1 MELNQLSVEE
11 LMVAYVN
18 DGATIEVNDGKVV
31 NIVH

>member
-11 LMVAYVN
+11 ILEAYVN
-18 DGATIEVNDGKVV
+18 AGATIEVNDGKVV

>member
-1 MELNQLSVEE
+1 MEFNQLSVEE
-11 LMVAYVN
+11 LMELFE